1 MRISLESA
9 GRIFRAVD
17 TARSLSCE
25 IMMRY
30 GEWDQLS
37 ALKVDPHQYMDAR
50 AYYLDA
56 VATEFLRKH
65 QGLPTSFDKGREAE
79 LKFWEAES
87 LCARTNARFINFRHG
102 LFEDQSEVRIAA
114 FADDVKKEMKALLRG
129 LPDEVFPR
137 FGPGATYD
145 DRGRLTTVADKMIS
159 TPTITPG
166 ALCFLDL
173 WKHTSWGREYLV
185 NSAKR
190 GRIKTVSSGR
200 FTTVPKDS
208 RIDRS
213 IDIQPSIN
221 VFYQLGV
228 GDSIR
233 NRLRVW
239 GINLNQGQDIHR
251 RVACR
256 ASSLGDMSTIDLSSA
271 SDTISHEVVKAL
283 LPGNWYDLLSSLR
296 TTHTTLRGKR
306 VWLEKFSAMGNGFTF
321 ELETAI
327 FACLVKVTLDKL
339 GLASR
344 PGSDFYVYGDDIIV
358 PSEANGAV
366 LSVLRY
372 FGFVPNP
379 KKTFSI
385 GSFRESCG
393 GDFFDGQ
400 PVRAHYLKDEPN
412 EPHEI
417 IALANGLR
425 RVFSRLH
432 SRDRTRRKLVAVWH
446 SIVDLLPTHIR
457 RLRGPASLGDLV
469 ITDSCGWD
477 FRKVPSTRGSAEMA
491 EIRVWQPVA
500 RRIALAHW
508 PSWAQY
514 AGALYG
520 IDSQGITP
528 RGEVSGY
535 RRAWVSLLERP
546 K

>member
-1 MRISLESA
+1 MRISLGCA
-9 GRIFRAVD
+9 GRLFRAID
-17 TARSLSCE
+17 TPRSLACE
-25 IMMRY
+25 IMMRE

-37 ALKVDPHQYMDAR
+37 GLKVDPLQYNDAR

-65 QGLPTSFDKGREAE
+65 SQLPTSFNKSHEAE
-79 LKFWEAES
+79 LKFWEAEK
-87 LCARTNARFINFRHG
+87 LCARTNARFLNIRHG
-102 LFEDQSEVRIAA
+102 FFENPADVRIGEFIAN
-114 FADDVKKEMKALLRG
+114 VQKEMKALLRG
-129 LPDEVFPR
+129 IPIEVYPR
-137 FGPGATYD
+137 FGPGATFD
-145 DRGRLTTVADKMIS
+145 DRGRLTTVADKMVS
-159 TPTITPG
+159 TPTVTPS

-185 NSAKR
+185 HSAKR
-190 GRIKTVSSGR
+190 GRIKTVTSGR

-208 RIDRS
+208 RTDRS

-233 NRLRVW
+233 SRLRSW
-239 GINLNQGQDIHR
+239 GLDLNHGQDIHR
-251 RVACR
+251 QVACR
-256 ASSLGDMSTIDLSSA
+256 ASVTGAMSTIDLSSA

-296 TTHTTLRGKR
+296 TSHTTLRGKC

-327 FACLVKVTLDKL
+327 FACLVKATLDQL
-339 GLASR
+339 GMASQ
-344 PGSDFYVYGDDIIV
+344 PGRDFHVYGDDIIV
-358 PSEANGAV
+358 PSEANSAV

-372 FGFVPNP
+372 FGFIPNP

-446 SIVDLLPTHIR
+446 SVVDLLPTHIR
-457 RLRGPASLGDLV
+457 RLRGPSSLGDIC
-469 ITDSCGWD
+469 ITDSRGWD
-477 FRKVPSTRGSAEMA
+477 FRTVPSTRGSAEMA

-500 RRIALAHW
+500 IRLPLTHW

-528 RGEVSGY
+528 RGGVSGY
-535 RRAWVSLLERP
+535 RRAWVSLIERP
-546 K
+546 R